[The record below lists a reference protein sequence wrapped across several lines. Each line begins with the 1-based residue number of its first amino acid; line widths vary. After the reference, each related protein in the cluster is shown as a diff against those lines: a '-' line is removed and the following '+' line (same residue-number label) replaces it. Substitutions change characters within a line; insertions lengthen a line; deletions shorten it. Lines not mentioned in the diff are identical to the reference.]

1 MEFWNNEEG
10 ENKTP
15 TKSMEIS
22 LDVAYMLSE
31 EVVAREIEGELIV
44 VPIVSGIGNMED
56 ELFNINESGRAILNL
71 LDGKMS
77 LKDVV
82 DELRVRFEA
91 SAKAIEEDVVGFTE
105 ELLRRGIIVEATG
118 K

>member
-1 MEFWNNEEG
+1 MEPQNEEG
-10 ENKTP
+10 GKNKTP
-15 TKSMEIS
+15 TKSMKIG

-31 EVVAREIEGELIV
+31 EVVAREIEGELII

-56 ELFNINESGRAILNL
+56 ELFNLNETGRSILNL
-71 LDGKMS
+71 LDDKRS

-82 DELRVRFEA
+82 DELCAVFEA
-91 SAKAIEEDVVGFTE
+91 SAEEIEEDVIGFTE
-105 ELLRRGIIVEATG
+105 ELLKRGIIVEATG